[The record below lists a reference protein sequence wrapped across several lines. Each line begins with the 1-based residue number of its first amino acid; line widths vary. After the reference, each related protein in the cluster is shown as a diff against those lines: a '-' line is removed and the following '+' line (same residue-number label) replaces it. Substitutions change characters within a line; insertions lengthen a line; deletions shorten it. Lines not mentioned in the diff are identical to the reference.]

1 MSLIWAR
8 ARLPIFVL
16 FSLLFLDP
24 SLALHC
30 REHGVP
36 AEGSVL
42 LADPASV
49 PAGGS
54 SASEGEEPQE
64 ARQADGS
71 WDVAGTFGP
80 VHTIEFSTDQGTWM
94 NLDMHPSGDFFVFDL
109 LGDLYTLPLSGG
121 QATRITHG
129 AAYDF
134 QPRFSPQG
142 DRLLFTSDRGG
153 SFHIWI
159 ADFTDGELGEPK
171 ALTEDKKVVDGAQW
185 DPSGQWIYARKR
197 STDTSSLGVS
207 AVWLYHVDGGSG
219 TLLVGADQVGEV
231 DGFSASADGRWLYLG
246 TRGPFSYGRN
256 PYGSIWRIQRF
267 DRRTGS
273 LDPVSVSLGSSAVPL
288 LSPDQKTLAFI
299 RRVDGK
305 STLWLHDLTSGAER
319 QIWDGLDRDQIEAFG
334 THGAYPGYDWTPD
347 GKALVVW
354 AQGGFFRIEPFADT
368 VAVAAIPFEA
378 QVEQQVH
385 EVLRPEIPAV
395 HDEVRARIV
404 RWPVQSPD
412 GDALVFQALG
422 RLYRMELPDG
432 EPQRVTDSD
441 DFELSPA
448 FSADGRWM
456 VFAAWNDETGGTLY
470 RVRQPDGKPQAFYA
484 AATQLANPAF
494 SPDGESIVFVQG
506 SGANLRGQD
515 LGSELRH
522 DLFLIPAAG
531 GEAEFILST
540 GNRGPN
546 RRIPRPVFGPEGRR
560 IYYFED
566 LSGTGGGERGSRTPQ
581 KTGLVSVTREGL
593 DHRVHLSFRY
603 AQEAIPNLQLT
614 HVAFTELHNA
624 YVIPMPAVGKT
635 LDVEPGSV
643 VPLVQ
648 LSWDGGEWVNWT
660 DEGRTV
666 TWSFGPEFR
675 RMALQDLEFT
685 EKPADRPEDPEVET
699 LDLSVTAKGSYRFD
713 SQSYNLKSL
722 GKTLEKL
729 AKAEPKPKVEV
740 SIDDDA
746 PFSAW
751 KHLKEWLE
759 ENKLAFELAKEEED
773 EDTEADGDEG
783 EARAEP
789 EVFTIDLTVPR
800 ARPEGKIALVGARI
814 ITMKGEEVIEDGTV
828 VVDGDRIIAVGR
840 RGGVKVPADAKVID
854 VSGKTIIPGL
864 VDVHAHMGYG
874 VLDVSPQREWRYYA
888 NLAYGVTTTHD
899 PSASTHIVFA
909 QSEMVQAGIMV
920 GPRIF
925 STGFILYGATN
936 TDMAPIDSYEDALS
950 HVRRLKTLGA
960 FSVKSYMQ
968 PRREQ
973 RQWVIQ
979 AARKEG
985 MLVVPEGGG
994 DFEANMSMILD
1005 GHTGIE
1011 HALSVGPIYKD
1022 VVEMFAQSGV
1032 GYTPT
1037 LLVSYGGLEGE
1048 RWFYQHYDV
1057 WKNEKLQSFFPPRQ
1071 LDARARR
1078 RSMAAEDDY
1087 NHKTVAA
1094 GCAKILRAGGLVN
1107 LGAHGQLQGLGA
1119 HWEMWAMTHG
1129 GMTSH
1134 EALQVATINGA
1145 RYIGMGK
1152 DLGSIEQGKLAD
1164 LVVLD
1169 ENPLDKIEN
1178 SDSVVYTMINGVVY
1192 EASSMDRIWP
1202 TAEARG
1208 AFPFEAAWPK
1218 GAEYL
1223 AANNP
1228 LLADP
1233 DSWGT
1238 PFNVPPLDRIRAV
1251 HYMPAMRE
1259 GMRLQKE
1266 EIDAITSNP
1275 ETPTF
1280 DNTLAELERSGALLS
1295 LATSV
1300 FFAVEAA
1307 DTSDELQAIAREVT
1321 PLLSAHRDD
1330 IAFNKRLF
1338 QRVDELFKKRD
1349 SLGLGPE
1356 QMRLLGESHKGF
1368 VRSGINL
1375 PEETQERI
1383 REINSELSELST
1395 RFGEN
1400 LLAETNDFELVYDT
1414 DDKLQSLPEAL
1425 LAAAADEAKRR
1436 GYEGKFV
1443 FTLNRPSINPF
1454 LQYSTDRE
1462 GRRKLFDG
1470 YAMRGNNGNEHDNKE
1485 NLVRTAELRARR
1497 AKLMGY
1503 DSHASFVLE
1512 AAMAETPERVYALME
1527 KVWQPALRVAA
1538 REAADLQA
1546 MMDRDGV
1553 EGKLHGADWRYY
1565 TEKIRRERYDLDD
1578 EALRPYLEVT
1588 RVRDGAF
1595 AVANKLFGITMIRR
1609 DDLPTW
1615 HPDQEAFEVK
1625 DQDGSHLGVLYMD
1638 FFTRPSKSGGA
1649 WEIQLR
1655 SQSNLDGPVTP
1666 VVTNTFNFPPPTAGA
1681 PSLLNFTEA
1690 STLFH
1695 ELGHALHDL
1704 LSDVTYESLSGTNV
1718 PRDFVEFPSQV
1729 MENWMAEPEVLRMFA
1744 RHYQTG
1750 EPIPDDLIDKLQAS
1764 TKFNQGFVTV
1774 EYMAAAYLDMNWHT
1788 LADGKAKIKNVNDFE
1803 SEFMKKLGLM
1813 DTILPRY
1820 RSSYFSHIF
1829 SGGYSSG
1836 YYSYLWSEV
1845 LDADAFQAFQETSLF
1860 DEETAARYRR
1870 MLARGGT
1877 RPGME
1882 LYREFRGRDPEI
1894 GPLLKRRGLDGE

>member
-1 MSLIWAR
+1 MSLSWAR
-8 ARLPIFVL
+8 ARLPIF
-16 FSLLFLDP
+16 LLLSTLCLAPALAQLGLRHGHAP
-24 SLALHC
+24 S
-30 REHGVP
+30 
-36 AEGSVL
+36 
-42 LADPASV
+42 

-54 SASEGEEPQE
+54 SADEDEGPQK
-64 ARQADGS
+64 ARQDDGS
-71 WDVAGTFGP
+71 WDVGGTFGP

-94 NLDMHPSGDFFVFDL
+94 NLDVHPSGELLVFDL

-121 QATRITHG
+121 EATRITHG

-134 QPRFSPQG
+134 QPRFSPKG

-153 SFHIWI
+153 SFHIWV

-171 ALTEDKKVVDGAQW
+171 ALTEDKKTVDGAQW
-185 DPSGQWIYARKR
+185 DPSGEWIYARKR

-207 AVWLYHVDGGSG
+207 GVWMYHVDGGSG
-219 TLLVGADQVGEV
+219 TSLVGADEVGEV
-231 DGFSASADGRWLYLG
+231 DSFSASADGRWLYLG
-246 TRGPFSYGRN
+246 TRRPFSYGSN

-267 DRRTGS
+267 DRRRGS
-273 LDPVSVSLGSSAVPL
+273 LDPVSVSLGSSAVPV
-288 LSPDQKTLAFI
+288 LSPDEKTIAFI
-299 RRVDGK
+299 RRADGN
-305 STLWLHDLTSGAER
+305 STLWLHDLASGAER

-347 GKALVVW
+347 GVALVIW
-354 AQGGFFRIEPFADT
+354 AQGGFFRIEPFAGP

-378 QVEQQVH
+378 EVEQQVH

-412 GDALVFQALG
+412 GEAVVFQALG

-432 EPQRVTDSD
+432 EPQRLTAGD

-448 FSADGRWM
+448 FSTDGRWM

-470 RVRQPDGKPQAFYA
+470 RVSQPDGQPQAIYA

-494 SPDGESIVFVQG
+494 SPDSESIVFVQG

-522 DLFLIPAAG
+522 DLFVIPAAG
-531 GEAEFILST
+531 GQAEFVLST
-540 GNRGPN
+540 ENRGPN

-566 LSGTGGGERGSRTPQ
+566 LPGTGGGERGSRTPQ
-581 KTGLVSVTREGL
+581 KTGLVSVTRDGL

-603 AQEAIPNLQLT
+603 AQEAIPNPQFT

-635 LDVEPGSV
+635 LEVEPGSV
-643 VPLVQ
+643 VPVAQ
-648 LSWDGGEWVNWT
+648 LSWDGGEWVNWA

-675 RMALQDLEFT
+675 RMALEDLEFK
-685 EKPADRPEDPEVET
+685 EKPAERPDDEEAET
-699 LDLSVTAKGSYRFD
+699 IELAVAANGSYHYD
-713 SQSYNLKSL
+713 SKSYKLKAL
-722 GKTLEKL
+722 GKALEKL
-729 AKAEPKPKVEV
+729 VEADPKPKVEMV
-740 SIDDDA
+740 IDDDA

-751 KHLKEWLE
+751 KELKDWLE
-759 ENKLAFELAKEEED
+759 ENQLAFEFAKEEED
-773 EDTEADGDEG
+773 EDAEDED
-783 EARAEP
+783 EEEDKAEP
-789 EVFTIDLTVPR
+789 EVFTIHLTVPR

-814 ITMKGEEVIEDGTV
+814 ITMKGDEVIEDGTV
-828 VVDGDRIIAVGR
+828 VVDGDRITAVGR
-840 RGGVKVPADAKVID
+840 RERVKVPADAEVID
-854 VSGKTIIPGL
+854 VAGKTIIPGL

-899 PSASTHIVFA
+899 PSASTHTVFA
-909 QSEMVQAGIMV
+909 QGEMVASGIMV
-920 GPRIF
+920 GPRIY
-925 STGFILYGATN
+925 STGFILYGATS

-994 DFEANMSMILD
+994 DFEVNMGMILD

-1022 VVEMFAQSGV
+1022 VVQLFAQSGV

-1037 LLVSYGGLEGE
+1037 LLVSYGGLAGE

-1094 GCAKILRAGGLVN
+1094 GCAQILRAGGLVN
-1107 LGAHGQLQGLGA
+1107 LGAHGQLQGQGA

-1129 GMTSH
+1129 GMTPH

-1145 RYIGMGK
+1145 RYIGMEK
-1152 DLGSIEQGKLAD
+1152 DLGSIEPGKLAD
-1164 LVVLD
+1164 LAVLD
-1169 ENPLDKIEN
+1169 LNPLEKIEH
-1178 SDSVVYTMINGVVY
+1178 SDSVAYTMINGALY
-1192 EASSMDRIWP
+1192 DAASMDRIWP
-1202 TAEARG
+1202 SAQARG

-1218 GAEYL
+1218 GAEYM

-1233 DSWGT
+1233 GTWGT
-1238 PFNVPPLDRIRAV
+1238 PFNVPPLDRIRAA
-1251 HYMPAMRE
+1251 HYMPAMLE
-1259 GMRLQKE
+1259 GMRRQKE
-1266 EIDAITSNP
+1266 EIAAITSNP
-1275 ETPTF
+1275 DPPTL
-1280 DNTLAELERSGALLS
+1280 DNTLAELDRSGALLNR
-1295 LATSV
+1295 ATSV

-1307 DTSDELQAIAREVT
+1307 DTSDEMQAIAREVT
-1321 PLLSAHRDD
+1321 PLLSKHNDD
-1330 IAFNKRLF
+1330 IAFNKELF
-1338 QRVDELFKKRD
+1338 QRVNTLYEQRD
-1349 SLGLGPE
+1349 SLGLDPE
-1356 QMRLLGESHKGF
+1356 QRRLLNESHKGF

-1375 PEETQERI
+1375 PEDAQERI

-1400 LLAETNDFELVYDT
+1400 LLAETNDYELVFDS

-1425 LAAAADEAKRR
+1425 VAAAAGEAGRR
-1436 GYEGKFV
+1436 GYDGKFV
-1443 FTLNRPSINPF
+1443 FTLHRPSINPF

-1462 GRRKLFDG
+1462 SRRDLFDG
-1470 YAMRGNNGNEHDNKE
+1470 YAMRGNNDNDQDNKDT
-1485 NLVRTAELRARR
+1485 LARMVELRAER

-1503 DSHASFVLE
+1503 ESHAHFVL
-1512 AAMAETPERVYALME
+1512 ADAMAETPERVYDLME
-1527 KVWQPALRVAA
+1527 KVWKPAVRVAA
-1538 REAADLQA
+1538 KESADLQA
-1546 MMDRDGV
+1546 MMNQDGI
-1553 EGKLHGADWRYY
+1553 EGALHGADWRHY
-1565 TEKIRRERYDLDD
+1565 TEKIRQERYDLDD
-1578 EALRPYLEVT
+1578 EALRPYFEVT

-1595 AVANKLFGITMIRR
+1595 AVANKLFGITIVRR

-1625 DQDGSHLGVLYMD
+1625 DVDGSHIGVLYMD
-1638 FFTRPSKSGGA
+1638 FFTRPSKGGGA
-1649 WEIQLR
+1649 WETSLR
-1655 SQSNLDGPVTP
+1655 SQSSLDGFVTP
-1666 VVTNTFNFPPPTAGA
+1666 VVTNNFNFPPPTAGT

-1695 ELGHALHDL
+1695 EFGHALHDL
-1704 LSDVTYESLSGTNV
+1704 FSDVTYESLSGTNV
-1718 PRDFVEFPSQV
+1718 PRDYVEFPSQV

-1744 RHYQTG
+1744 RHYRTG
-1750 EPIPDDLIDKLQAS
+1750 EPIPDGLVDKLQAS
-1764 TKFNQGFVTV
+1764 AKFNQGFITV

-1788 LADGKAKIKNVNDFE
+1788 LPDGKARIKDVEGFE
-1803 SEFMKKLGLM
+1803 SDSMEELGLI
-1813 DTILPRY
+1813 DTIIPRY
-1820 RSSYFSHIF
+1820 RSTYFAHIF
-1829 SGGYSSG
+1829 AGGYSSG
-1836 YYSYLWSEV
+1836 YYSYLWSEI
-1845 LDADAFQAFQETSLF
+1845 LDADVFQAFKETSLF
-1860 DEETAARYRR
+1860 DQEMAARYRR

-1894 GPLLKRRGLDGE
+1894 GPLLERRGFDEE